1 MKPDPFR
8 DFVIDQL
15 REVGDVVCRAMFG
28 GYGLYAGGKFFGLI
42 WQQQFYLKTDQATR
56 KQFVAAGMSCFQP
69 NPRQKLGAYYEV
81 PADVVENSTEL
92 ARWARGAVAVAA
104 VN

>member
-1 MKPDPFR
+1 MKSDPFK

-15 REVGDVVCRAMFG
+15 REVGALDCRAMFG

-42 WQQQFYLKTDQATR
+42 WQQQFYLKTDEATR

-69 NPRQKLGAYYEV
+69 KPDQKLGAYYEV

-92 ARWARGAVAVAA
+92 ARWAHEAIAVATT
-104 VN
+104 N